1 MLFALPVP
9 QSVRVGLLG
18 RVGAKA
24 IDLALVV
31 IVAALLPY
39 PLGPIG
45 GFLYSLLA
53 DGLPWKALRG
63 QSVGKKLL
71 KLRVWSR
78 ARHAPANLRDSA
90 LRNAPIALAT
100 FFAIIPVWGWIILVL
115 VGMPLMAMEIYLM
128 ATAETGHRLGDQMGD
143 TEVLDLREEAK

>member
-9 QSVRVGLLG
+9 QSVRVGLLA

-24 IDLALVV
+24 IDFVVVVLVAV
-31 IVAALLPY
+31 ILPY
-39 PLGPIG
+39 PLGPLL

-53 DGLPWKALRG
+53 DGLPWKPLRG

-78 ARHAPANLRDSA
+78 SRHAPANLRDSA
-90 LRNAPIALAT
+90 LRNAPVALAT

-115 VGMPLMAMEIYLM
+115 VGLPLMAMEIYLM
-128 ATAETGHRLGDQMGD
+128 ATAEAGHRLGDQMGD
-143 TEVLDLREEAK
+143 TEVLDLKGEAK